1 MGLFTYLLPNLA
13 RIVQGHPVEIL
24 DYGGRLAHI
33 GSQGFVNGLA
43 ALPLFDEIDELLRP
57 SSASCL
63 SSRRLHRPVR
73 HDLERYFD

>member
-1 MGLFTYLLPNLA
+1 MGLLTYLLPNLA

-43 ALPLFDEIDELLRP
+43 ALPLFDDIDELCDR
-57 SSASCL
+57 
-63 SSRRLHRPVR
+63 VR
-73 HDLERYFD
+73 QFVCHQEGCTGLFAMI